1 MEFIDE
7 LYAKFGNQTEDLFT
21 FDATNID
28 GMLKYLKTVTKP
40 QLNKSKKLLIYYLIY
55 ILIPEQIDWTEKW
68 IISLISF
75 HVTTFLVILLTKS
88 YLKFQTCMFAL
99 LRI

>member
-40 QLNKSKKLLIYYLIY
+40 
-55 ILIPEQIDWTEKW
+55 
-68 IISLISF
+68 
-75 HVTTFLVILLTKS
+75 
-88 YLKFQTCMFAL
+88 
-99 LRI
+99 